1 MYNTLKKIMVAL
13 LLLATTTL
21 NAQQQEKKQYAFSL
35 QQAIE
40 FAWQNQATVKNATL
54 DYEIAQKRANELFG
68 IGMPQINGSADLNN
82 FIDLPTTILTGES
95 FPGLPKDTVIKAYFG
110 QKYTSSV
117 GLTASQLLF
126 DGSYLV
132 GVKAAKMY
140 AEFVHKQAN
149 QTKIETAVTIS
160 KAYYNVLIANERM
173 GLLTANVTRLK
184 KLTDDTKAMYENGFV
199 EKIDYDRTKLA
210 YNNIVTEKEKTERLL
225 TLGVALL
232 KFQMGM
238 NIQDDLSLT
247 DKLSDITMSTEIT
260 NADNIDV
267 NGRIEMDILK
277 MRKVLLEKDMKLKQV
292 EYLPSLSA
300 FGSYTLNASRDE
312 FDIFE
317 SRPWYRTTLVG
328 VKLSVPI
335 FDGFQKAN
343 RVKQA
348 RREVQKAE
356 NSIQSLTQGLQLEV
370 LQSRTTLINSL
381 ASLETQKQ
389 NRALATDIARITKLK
404 YEQGVGSNLEVMDA
418 ETSLK
423 EAETNY
429 YSALFDTYIAKV
441 DYAKATGTLA
451 KN

>member
-40 FAWQNQATVKNATL
+40 FAWQNQVDIKNATL
-54 DYEIAQKRANELFG
+54 DYEIAQKRAKELFG
-68 IGMPQINGSADLNN
+68 IGMPQISGSADINN
-82 FIDLPTTILTGES
+82 FIDIPTTFVPAEFFNGE
-95 FPGLPKDTVIKAYFG
+95 PGEFAPVKFG
-110 QKYTSSV
+110 QKYSSSV
-117 GLTASQLLF
+117 GVSGSQLLF

-140 AEFVHKQAN
+140 AEFIHKQAN

-173 GLLTANVTRLK
+173 DLLTANVTRLK

-199 EKIDYDRTKLA
+199 EKIDYDRTTLA

-225 TLGVALL
+225 ILGVALL

-238 NIQDDLSLT
+238 GVQDDLSLT
-247 DKLSDITMSTEIT
+247 DKLSDINMSTEIT

-277 MRKVLLEKDMKLKQV
+277 MRKVLLEKDMKLKQSA
-292 EYLPSLSA
+292 YLPSLAA
-300 FGSYTLNASRDE
+300 FGSYTLNASRND

-317 SRPWYRTTLVG
+317 DHPWYRTTIVG

-370 LQSRTTLINSL
+370 LQSRTALINSL

-404 YEQGVGSNLEVMDA
+404 YEQGVGSSLEVMDA

-429 YSALFDTYIAKV
+429 YAALFDTYIAKV
-441 DYAKATGTLA
+441 DYAKATGTIT